1 MDSQPNPNQPFST
14 LELLDAMRRS
24 SKEKRRLRKALAKE
38 SLTSLPPSK
47 QSKRPRTAQEIAD
60 YYDERRG
67 WDKLRRHR
75 WPVGISYPK
84 NPKLPWNQKD
94 QNAPH
99 PDTIKLTS
107 LKEELRHLELPTD
120 ARSIVL
126 TYLYKEKA
134 GSGIYAL
141 DDKTSGIE
149 LEVELEAGSLRHF
162 QVQML
167 QQILGDFAPVGNVVL
182 LCEDLS
188 LVEHF
193 NPARWE
199 YYRAND
205 WKEPTGDKLHFRVLY
220 EQIDQLMEGRVVL
233 VTFPESNLPQVEKL
247 TQRINAMRKQ

>member
-1 MDSQPNPNQPFST
+1 MDSKTNPKTTSST
-14 LELLDAMRRS
+14 LEILEAMRRNS
-24 SKEKRRLRKALAKE
+24 EEKRRLRKALAKE
-38 SLTSLPPSK
+38 SLPSLPPSK

-67 WDKLRRHR
+67 WDKMARPR
-75 WPVGISYPK
+75 WPVGRSYPK
-84 NPKLPWNQKD
+84 NPRMPWNQKVP
-94 QNAPH
+94 NAP
-99 PDTIKLTS
+99 DQEALKRKS
-107 LKEELRHLELPTD
+107 LREALSTVALPIHARRFLVAYSYSDRTQEGVYVLGNITLEEVSEM
-120 ARSIVL
+120 V
-126 TYLYKEKA
+126 
-134 GSGIYAL
+134 
-141 DDKTSGIE
+141 
-149 LEVELEAGSLRHF
+149 LEAGSLRHF

-182 LCEDLS
+182 FCDDLS

-233 VTFPESNLPQVEKL
+233 VTFPEPNLPQVEKL
-247 TQRINAMRKQ
+247 TQRIKAMRKN